1 MFYRLTVKLPF
12 MSPTKK
18 YDVEEEEEEL
28 PWECVYWFLFFCV
41 VGVCTSIGF
50 TVALVV
56 LNLSVQLWFVYG
68 SFWICSAIMFIGIV
82 VCFEN
87 FFLKKNG

>member
-28 PWECVYWFLFFCV
+28 PWECVFWFLFFCV

-56 LNLSVQLWFVYG
+56 
-68 SFWICSAIMFIGIV
+68 FILYVKYYVIIR
-82 VCFEN
+82 
-87 FFLKKNG
+87 L